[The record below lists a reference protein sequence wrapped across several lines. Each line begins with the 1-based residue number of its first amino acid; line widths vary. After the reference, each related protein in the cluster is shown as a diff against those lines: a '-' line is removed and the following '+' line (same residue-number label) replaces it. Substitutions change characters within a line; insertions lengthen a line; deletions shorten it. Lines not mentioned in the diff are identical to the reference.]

1 MESAADK
8 ASEIKRKILSH
19 IERNGPSLPVA
30 ISREVG
36 ISSLFSSA
44 FLSEL
49 LEDESIKISK
59 MKVGGSPLYFLPQQ
73 HPMLENFSRYL
84 PEKEKEA
91 LHLLK
96 ERKVLK
102 DIEQE
107 PAIRI
112 ALRSLKDFASPI
124 VIEQNNAKEVY
135 WRYVMTNENEAKH
148 LISESIAEI
157 LQPARRE
164 IQISQPVVLKHDSHV
179 QVVPGIQKLVPRLD
193 IFNKE
198 PVRTEKPV
206 KAEKIKKEKFSDE
219 VKAFLEKRNMRILE
233 IDKLDKKEVTAK
245 IKLGEKEV
253 LLYAVDKKRVDESD
267 LIKAH
272 KKSQLMGISYFILTR
287 GETTKKLKDAIDAYK
302 NLERIEKI
310 E

>member
-1 MESAADK
+1 MESAVDK
-8 ASEIKRKILSH
+8 AAEIKRKILGY

-49 LEDESIKISK
+49 LEEEVIKISK

-73 HPMLENFSRYL
+73 QPMLENFSRYL
-84 PEKEKEA
+84 AEKEKES

-96 ERKVLK
+96 EKKILK
-102 DIEQE
+102 DTDLE
-107 PAIRI
+107 PSIRV
-112 ALRSLKDFASPI
+112 ALRSLKDFAVPL

-135 WRYVMTNENEAKH
+135 WRHIMTNENEAKY
-148 LISESIAEI
+148 LISEHIAKI
-157 LQPARRE
+157 IQPARHE
-164 IQISQPVVLKHDSHV
+164 MQISQPIVTKQDSHV
-179 QVVPGIQKLVPRLD
+179 HVIPGMQKIIPGLD

-198 PVRTEKPV
+198 AKTEKPL
-206 KAEKIKKEKFSDE
+206 KAEKIKREKFSDE

-245 IKLGEKEV
+245 VKLGEKEV

-272 KKSQLMGISYFILTR
+272 KKSQLMGIPYFILTR

>member
-135 WRYVMTNENEAKH
+135 WRYVMTNENEAKQ

>member
-1 MESAADK
+1 
-8 ASEIKRKILSH
+8 
-19 IERNGPSLPVA
+19 
-30 ISREVG
+30 
-36 ISSLFSSA
+36 LFSSA

-59 MKVGGSPLYFLPQQ
+59 MKVGGSPLYFLPSQ

-96 ERKVLK
+96 ERKILK
-102 DIEQE
+102 DVEQE

-112 ALRSLKDFASPI
+112 ALRSLKDFAAPI

-179 QVVPGIQKLVPRLD
+179 QVVPGIQKMVPRLD
-193 IFNKE
+193 SFNKE
-198 PVRTEKPV
+198 PARTEKPV

>member
-102 DIEQE
+102 DVEQE

-135 WRYVMTNENEAKH
+135 WRYVMTDENEAKH

>member
-59 MKVGGSPLYFLPQQ
+59 MKVGGSPLYFLPGQ
-73 HPMLENFSRYL
+73 HQMLENFSRYL

-102 DIEQE
+102 DAEQE

-164 IQISQPVVLKHDSHV
+164 MQISQPVVLKQDSHV

>member
-157 LQPARRE
+157 LQPARHE
-164 IQISQPVVLKHDSHV
+164 IQISQPVILKHDSHV
-179 QVVPGIQKLVPRLD
+179 QVVPGMQKLIPKLD

-206 KAEKIKKEKFSDE
+206 KAEKIKKGKFSDE

>member
-148 LISESIAEI
+148 LISESIAEV

-179 QVVPGIQKLVPRLD
+179 QVVPGIQKLVPKLD

>member
-59 MKVGGSPLYFLPQQ
+59 MKVGGSPLYFLPGQ
-73 HPMLENFSRYL
+73 HQMLENFSRYL

-135 WRYVMTNENEAKH
+135 WRYVMTNENEAKQ

>member
-102 DIEQE
+102 DVEQE

-135 WRYVMTNENEAKH
+135 WRYVMTNENEAKQ

>member
-8 ASEIKRKILSH
+8 ATEIKRKILSH

-59 MKVGGSPLYFLPQQ
+59 MKVGGSPLYFLPSQ

-96 ERKVLK
+96 ERKILK
-102 DIEQE
+102 DAEQE

-112 ALRSLKDFASPI
+112 ALRSLKDFAAPI

-135 WRYVMTNENEAKH
+135 WRYVMTNESEAKH
-148 LISESIAEI
+148 LISESIAET

-179 QVVPGIQKLVPRLD
+179 QVVPGMQKLIPRLD

-198 PVRTEKPV
+198 PARAETPV